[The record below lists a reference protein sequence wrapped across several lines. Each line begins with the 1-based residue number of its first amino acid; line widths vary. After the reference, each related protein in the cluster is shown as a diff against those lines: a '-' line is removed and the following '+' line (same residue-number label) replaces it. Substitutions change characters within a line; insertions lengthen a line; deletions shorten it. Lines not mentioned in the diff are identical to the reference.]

1 MVGLCNI
8 PLPRKNFKFKTLISD
23 IQKMHLNKSQW
34 LEPLSFRFTFYQI
47 SCQLHINEGILKY
60 LETFDILYFAVQ
72 LFKHML
78 NEWFK
83 MQQITKRL
91 DVNRALLRLV
101 KLRFRSDTSSEF
113 PIILCFNIIV
123 SNQCGVIVIKCLAF
137 LVREFWLRL
146 RWRAVDTPS
155 MAQLLWKPDWEER
168 PLSHS

>member
-1 MVGLCNI
+1 MQHSDL

-23 IQKMHLNKSQW
+23 IQKMHLNKSEL
-34 LEPLSFRFTFYQI
+34 LEPLSSSFTFYQI

-78 NEWFK
+78 KMMKEWFK
-83 MQQITKRL
+83 MQQKGL
-91 DVNRALLRLV
+91 EVNKAYVCLL
-101 KLRFRSDTSSEF
+101 KLRFRSDSDSEF

-123 SNQCGVIVIKCLAF
+123 SNQREVIVIKCLAF

-146 RWRAVDTPS
+146 R
-155 MAQLLWKPDWEER
+155 
-168 PLSHS
+168 